1 MIMTLKGASTMYD
14 VIRIQVG
21 KTYVINSNLPANA
34 AMELAT
40 IMRMQNTDMHTT
52 YDVRKSKEG

>member
-1 MIMTLKGASTMYD
+1 MYD